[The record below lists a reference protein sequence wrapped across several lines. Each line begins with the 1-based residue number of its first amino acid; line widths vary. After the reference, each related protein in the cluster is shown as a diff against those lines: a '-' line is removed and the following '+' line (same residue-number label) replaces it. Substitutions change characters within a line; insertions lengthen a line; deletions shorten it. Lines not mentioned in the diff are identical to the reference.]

1 MCFLNAGYLFIPM
14 LVGIIHDATV
24 DDEYFGYLWVGVFY
38 LFMIFGSG
46 VFLTIIV
53 YISSTRF
60 DNILNGNHSKDEEE
74 KVDQIELI

>member
-1 MCFLNAGYLFIPM
+1 M

-53 YISSTRF
+53 YISSTRYG
-60 DNILNGNHSKDEEE
+60 NILNRSSTIKFDRDEF
-74 KVDQIELI
+74 ELELTPLIGAKRNKR